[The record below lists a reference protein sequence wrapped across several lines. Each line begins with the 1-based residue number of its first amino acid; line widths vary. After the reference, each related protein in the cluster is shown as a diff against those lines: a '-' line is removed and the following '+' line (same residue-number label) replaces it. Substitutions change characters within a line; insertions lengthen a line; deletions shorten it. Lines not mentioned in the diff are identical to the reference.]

1 MISSEFNFSEFI
13 SAINDEDKQEILR
26 LSESEAYN
34 AEKISELKGYG
45 QDYVDALRGFI
56 YFLRYHQKPF
66 GINEE
71 HFQMFRSVCD
81 KLVAKKQLPPEMLK
95 MFDNYA

>member
-26 LSESEAYN
+26 LSESEAFD
-34 AEKISELKGYG
+34 AEKISEVKGYG

-71 HFQMFRSVCD
+71 HFQMFWSVFD
-81 KLVAKKQLPPEMLK
+81 KLVAKKQLPSEMLK
-95 MFDNYA
+95 MFDNYE